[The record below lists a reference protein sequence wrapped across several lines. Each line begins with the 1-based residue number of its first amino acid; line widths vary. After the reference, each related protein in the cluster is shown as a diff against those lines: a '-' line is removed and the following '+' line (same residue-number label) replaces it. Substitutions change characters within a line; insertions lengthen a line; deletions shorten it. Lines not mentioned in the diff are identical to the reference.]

1 MDIPHILIKLLIA
14 VVCAGLAD
22 ILVPRRVPGGLT
34 GLILLGLA
42 GIYFGE
48 WAFALLRSQFGI
60 SFPWLYWQVQ
70 NVLILPAIIG
80 CAVLLYVV
88 TALMRWARYG

>member
-1 MDIPHILIKLLIA
+1 MNIPHILIKLLIA

-22 ILVPRRVPGGLT
+22 VLVPRRIPGGLA

-42 GIYFGE
+42 GIWFGE

-60 SFPWLYWQVQ
+60 NFAFLYWQIQ
-70 NVLILPAIIG
+70 GVLILPAVIG
-80 CAVLLYVV
+80 CAILLYIV
-88 TALMRWARYG
+88 TTFISWARYS